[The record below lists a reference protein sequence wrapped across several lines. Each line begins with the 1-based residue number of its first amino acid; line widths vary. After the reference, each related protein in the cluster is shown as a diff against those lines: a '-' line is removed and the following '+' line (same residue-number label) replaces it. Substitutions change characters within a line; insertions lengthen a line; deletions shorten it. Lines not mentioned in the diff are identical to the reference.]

1 MNLKV
6 MLFGEID
13 PEMINKR
20 DTGAKYSSI
29 SFIYFIKKGR
39 NRVTLK
45 EKLTYQWVKFK
56 KIIYNNCQ
64 KWFNSI

>member
-45 EKLTYQWVKFK
+45 EKLTYQ
-56 KIIYNNCQ
+56 
-64 KWFNSI
+64 